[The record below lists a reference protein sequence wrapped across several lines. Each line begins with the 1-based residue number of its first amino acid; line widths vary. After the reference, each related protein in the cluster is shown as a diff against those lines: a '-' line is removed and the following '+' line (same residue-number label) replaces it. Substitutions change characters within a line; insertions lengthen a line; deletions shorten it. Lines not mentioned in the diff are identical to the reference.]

1 VGLNPPGAPAAQS
14 GAMARL
20 IAALGRAVAW
30 LTLVMTLLTFAIVIL
45 RYGFNLGWIWL
56 QESVTYL
63 HALIFMVAAAWAFQT
78 DDHVR
83 VDIFYR
89 ARSDR
94 YRAAVNLAGTLLFLV
109 PFSVFLLLIG
119 WDYVA
124 AAWATREASREAGG
138 LPLVWLLK
146 SLILLLPTLLLL
158 QSWSTAGTCIRELRG
173 TRDPAAGSGQQ
184 AADRTKG
191 RHDR

>member
-1 VGLNPPGAPAAQS
+1 MLAGFVR
-14 GAMARL
+14 MV
-20 IAALGRAVAW
+20 GRAVAW
-30 LTLVMTLLTFAIVIL
+30 LTLVMTLLAFAIVVL

-63 HALIFMVAAAWAFQT
+63 HATVFMLAAAWAWQT

-89 ARSDR
+89 KASPR
-94 YRAAVNLAGTLLFLV
+94 YKSIVNLAGTLLFLL
-109 PFSVFLLLIG
+109 PLCVFLIYIG

-124 AAWATREASREAGG
+124 ASWSTREASREAGG

-146 SLILLLPTLLLL
+146 SLIIALPVLLLT
-158 QSWSTAGTCIRELRG
+158 QSLVTIRQCVSELR
-173 TRDPAAGSGQQ
+173 RVENP
-184 AADRTKG
+184 
-191 RHDR
+191 